1 MISLCFESA
10 HQFTKMKANKTIFLW
25 GMPGVG
31 KSTTGKA
38 LANVLGLEFIDL
50 DKQIEELENK
60 SVSEIFELKGEDYF
74 RTIEQQI
81 LTQNLNT
88 NAIIATGGGTPCFY
102 GNEEKMIENG
112 CCIYL
117 EATIKMLV
125 SRLKQAKQKRPLLAA
140 FKTDEALESA
150 LETTLEE
157 RGVFYSKA
165 HLTAQALNVD
175 VKQLAVEIEAWFNS
189 NK

>member
-1 MISLCFESA
+1 M
-10 HQFTKMKANKTIFLW
+10 TANKTIFLW

-38 LANVLGLEFIDL
+38 LANALKTKFIDL
-50 DKQIEELENK
+50 DKQIERLENR
-60 SVSEIFELKGEDYF
+60 SVSEIFESKGEEYF

-81 LTQNLNT
+81 LTQNLNQ

-102 GNEEKMIENG
+102 GNAEKMIENG
-112 CCIYL
+112 CCIYIH
-117 EATIKMLV
+117 TTTKMLV
-125 SRLKQAKQKRPLLAA
+125 SRLKQAKLKRPLLAA
-140 FKTDEALESA
+140 FETDEALQSA
-150 LETTLEE
+150 LETTLKE
-157 RGVFYSKA
+157 RSVFYSKA
-165 HLTAQALNVD
+165 HLTTQALNVD

>member
-1 MISLCFESA
+1 MI
-10 HQFTKMKANKTIFLW
+10 ANKTIFLW

-38 LANVLGLEFIDL
+38 LANVLKTKFIDL
-50 DKQIEELENK
+50 DKQIERLENK
-60 SVSEIFELKGEDYF
+60 SVSEIFESKGEEYF

-81 LTQNLNT
+81 LIQNLNQ
-88 NAIIATGGGTPCFY
+88 NAIIATGGGTPCFKR
-102 GNEEKMIENG
+102 NAEKMIENG

-117 EATIKMLV
+117 EANVKMLV

-140 FKTDEALESA
+140 FETDEELENALK
-150 LETTLEE
+150 TTLQE
-157 RGVFYSKA
+157 RNAFYSKA
-165 HLTAQALNVD
+165 HLSKQALNVD
-175 VKQLAVEIEAWFNS
+175 VKQLAVEIEGWFNS